1 MVQTFGK
8 RILGGIGAPGGGMSK
23 AYAEGVNTGI
33 SQRTNR
39 QAMEAVAQDMQL
51 AAQDQQFKI
60 EDREEAKRRRAAA
73 EAAAGAARAR
83 SAALARALAGGVGA
97 SPAPL
102 TNIPPGQTY
111 GPRVTVGGSTP
122 TLPPATGTPVPPRP
136 PLSFRLGA
144 TGQQVSEAPM
154 EISNIEFV
162 QGTYDTP
169 TAAPPRVGVMDR
181 RGAYQAARAAEPTVP
196 LSAAEQIAAT
206 TAPVRQIAGTAAD
219 RILGNITGAATG
231 IYGLSAATAGATAS
245 MLGYPEFGQTQFD
258 RAGRAFTS
266 AERQAGQGFFGSG
279 VQEVPA
285 FERGGRGTPPAP
297 AGPKNVTVQGPNGP
311 IVLPADEM
319 YPVGETITSAGPAQ
333 LSFGPA
339 LGAPQVDVNAT
350 AADRVAANPVGQAA
364 PVPNAELYIMEPGRP
379 GRELQQTYDTREEL
393 VRQLNVYAEFGDY
406 AAVRD
411 LTTKINELDNNLYYL
426 QGMQGIQELQF
437 NSPQR
442 LQMVLSEELG
452 RNIGLQPNDLGG
464 YDVYVDG
471 MLAMQ
476 MDAGNGEN
484 SVSYWARSVLD
495 DNFAAAEASR
505 AATYGELAFKSQLER
520 EQIMAQG
527 GVNAQLAQ
535 QKAVLERES
544 ARIVGLTE
552 VDIEQI
558 KRDRGLTNEDK
569 LEFLKDETSGFILV
583 FRNGERE
590 ATYGPVEDDSGNVIG
605 FEEKF

>member
-1 MVQTFGK
+1 
-8 RILGGIGAPGGGMSK
+8 
-23 AYAEGVNTGI
+23 
-33 SQRTNR
+33 
-39 QAMEAVAQDMQL
+39 
-51 AAQDQQFKI
+51 
-60 EDREEAKRRRAAA
+60 
-73 EAAAGAARAR
+73 
-83 SAALARALAGGVGA
+83 
-97 SPAPL
+97 
-102 TNIPPGQTY
+102 
-111 GPRVTVGGSTP
+111 
-122 TLPPATGTPVPPRP
+122 
-136 PLSFRLGA
+136 
-144 TGQQVSEAPM
+144 
-154 EISNIEFV
+154 
-162 QGTYDTP
+162 
-169 TAAPPRVGVMDR
+169 
-181 RGAYQAARAAEPTVP
+181 
-196 LSAAEQIAAT
+196 
-206 TAPVRQIAGTAAD
+206 
-219 RILGNITGAATG
+219 
-231 IYGLSAATAGATAS
+231 

-285 FERGGRGTPPAP
+285 FESGGRGTPPAP

-319 YPVGETITSAGPAQ
+319 YPVGETVTSAGPAQ

-350 AADRVAANPVGQAA
+350 AVDRVAANPVGQAQ
-364 PVPNAELYIMEPGRP
+364 PTPNAERYIMEPGLP
-379 GRELQQTYDTREEL
+379 GRELQQAYDTRAEL
-393 VRQLNVYAEFGDY
+393 ARQIDIYAEYGDY

-411 LTTKINELDNNLYYL
+411 LTTKVNELDNTLYYL

-505 AATYGELAFKSQLER
+505 AAMYGELAFKSQLER

-583 FRNGERE
+583 FRNGEPE

>member
-1 MVQTFGK
+1 
-8 RILGGIGAPGGGMSK
+8 
-23 AYAEGVNTGI
+23 
-33 SQRTNR
+33 
-39 QAMEAVAQDMQL
+39 
-51 AAQDQQFKI
+51 
-60 EDREEAKRRRAAA
+60 
-73 EAAAGAARAR
+73 
-83 SAALARALAGGVGA
+83 
-97 SPAPL
+97 
-102 TNIPPGQTY
+102 
-111 GPRVTVGGSTP
+111 
-122 TLPPATGTPVPPRP
+122 
-136 PLSFRLGA
+136 
-144 TGQQVSEAPM
+144 
-154 EISNIEFV
+154 
-162 QGTYDTP
+162 
-169 TAAPPRVGVMDR
+169 
-181 RGAYQAARAAEPTVP
+181 
-196 LSAAEQIAAT
+196 
-206 TAPVRQIAGTAAD
+206 
-219 RILGNITGAATG
+219 
-231 IYGLSAATAGATAS
+231 
-245 MLGYPEFGQTQFD
+245 
-258 RAGRAFTS
+258 
-266 AERQAGQGFFGSG
+266 
-279 VQEVPA
+279 
-285 FERGGRGTPPAP
+285 
-297 AGPKNVTVQGPNGP
+297 
-311 IVLPADEM
+311 M

-484 SVSYWARSVLD
+484 SISYWARSVLD

-520 EQIMAQG
+520 EEAMVQG
-527 GVNAQLAQ
+527 DVNAQLAL
-535 QKAVLERES
+535 QKEVLARES
-544 ARIVGLTE
+544 ARIAGLTE
-552 VDIEQI
+552 LDMMAI
-558 KRDRGLTNEDK
+558 KRDLGLTNDDK
-569 LEFLKDETSGFILV
+569 IEFVKDEASGFILV
-583 FRNGERE
+583 FRNDERE
-590 ATYGPVEDDSGNVIG
+590 AMYGPVEDDSGNVVG
-605 FEEKF
+605 FEQKY

>member
-1 MVQTFGK
+1 
-8 RILGGIGAPGGGMSK
+8 
-23 AYAEGVNTGI
+23 
-33 SQRTNR
+33 
-39 QAMEAVAQDMQL
+39 
-51 AAQDQQFKI
+51 
-60 EDREEAKRRRAAA
+60 
-73 EAAAGAARAR
+73 
-83 SAALARALAGGVGA
+83 
-97 SPAPL
+97 
-102 TNIPPGQTY
+102 
-111 GPRVTVGGSTP
+111 
-122 TLPPATGTPVPPRP
+122 
-136 PLSFRLGA
+136 
-144 TGQQVSEAPM
+144 
-154 EISNIEFV
+154 
-162 QGTYDTP
+162 
-169 TAAPPRVGVMDR
+169 
-181 RGAYQAARAAEPTVP
+181 
-196 LSAAEQIAAT
+196 
-206 TAPVRQIAGTAAD
+206 
-219 RILGNITGAATG
+219 
-231 IYGLSAATAGATAS
+231 
-245 MLGYPEFGQTQFD
+245 
-258 RAGRAFTS
+258 
-266 AERQAGQGFFGSG
+266 
-279 VQEVPA
+279 
-285 FERGGRGTPPAP
+285 
-297 AGPKNVTVQGPNGP
+297 
-311 IVLPADEM
+311 M

-484 SVSYWARSVLD
+484 SISYWARSVLD

-527 GVNAQLAQ
+527 DVNAQLAL
-535 QKAVLERES
+535 QKEVLERES
-544 ARIVGLTE
+544 ARIAGLTE
-552 VDIEQI
+552 LDMMAI
-558 KRDRGLTNEDK
+558 KRDLGLTNDDK
-569 LEFLKDETSGFILV
+569 LQFEKDETSGFILV
-583 FRNGERE
+583 FRNGEFE
-590 ATYGPVEDDSGNVIG
+590 AQYGPAEDTSGNVVG
-605 FEEKF
+605 FEQKY